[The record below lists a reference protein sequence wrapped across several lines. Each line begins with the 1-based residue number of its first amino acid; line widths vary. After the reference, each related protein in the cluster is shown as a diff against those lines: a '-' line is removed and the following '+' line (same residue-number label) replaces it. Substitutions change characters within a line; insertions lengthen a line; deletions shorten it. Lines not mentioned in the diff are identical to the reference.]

1 MSNRTN
7 NFLAL
12 AIDGP
17 ALRGN
22 PQEKNAM
29 KKLML
34 AKLLIEVREKVP
46 SVGLIILIIV
56 LLLLLGGGGFYV

>member
-1 MSNRTN
+1 
-7 NFLAL
+7 
-12 AIDGP
+12 
-17 ALRGN
+17 LRGN

>member
-12 AIDGP
+12 AIDRP